1 MKRNIKAF
9 IITVFCMFIV
19 FQFKVSADS
28 QIEAP
33 RVNIDTNKEW
43 TVKFNTDLEPST
55 VNDEN
60 ITVTDWNNNKV
71 PVAVSMGSNGSTVLI
86 SPEVSGYTPGKKYY
100 VTIGQNVES
109 MSGKKLSN
117 PLKMEFT
124 TTNSYSDGTSYS
136 ELPNIVSDDFE
147 FTPLLSSEK
156 QGFYIKSDSTSD
168 VQYRIFV
175 NAQNEP
181 GESYTELT
189 DGYTSEENG
198 KITSLK
204 TLNSGSNGEKY
215 KAIIYVKRTGV
226 QGAHQ
231 DANTDYD
238 NYYVDYFRCI
248 DSIDVNSSDYVDYNL
263 SLDDIVKAQMNLDSN
278 STPVFVADSAM
289 NNVASKNLIKYYSNS
304 NNFLDSYGKYQFLK
318 LTYSDGATADSLNK
332 FLLGKGILEGKGQA
346 FLDAAKDNNIN
357 VYYLVSHAMLE
368 TGYGIS
374 QLANGGAVDINGNY
388 IHEVPV
394 YNFFGIGAIDQDS
407 VLNGTETAYKNEWFT
422 PEAAISG
429 GAKWISSNY
438 INGIEAGQDTLYN
451 MRWNPEEPGQHQYAT
466 DVSWAFKQ
474 ISDIIKG
481 IQNMASDN
489 SLNLEFEIPRFK

>member
-9 IITVFCMFIV
+9 IMTAFCMFMI

-33 RVNIDTNKEW
+33 RINIDTNKEW
-43 TVKFNTDLEPST
+43 TVKFNTDLDPST
-55 VNDEN
+55 VNDGN
-60 ITVTDWNNNKV
+60 ITVTDSKNNKV
-71 PVAVSMGSNGSTVLI
+71 PVAVSIGSNGSTVLI
-86 SPEVSGYTPGKKYY
+86 SPEVSGYAPGEKYY

-109 MSGKKLSN
+109 MSGKRLSN

-156 QGFYIKSDSTSD
+156 QGFYMKSDSTSD

-175 NAQNEP
+175 NGQYDKADD
-181 GESYTELT
+181 YTELT
-189 DGYTSEENG
+189 DGYTSPDNNG
-198 KITSLK
+198 KISSLK
-204 TLNSGSNGEKY
+204 TLSGSTNGQKY
-215 KAIIYVKRTGV
+215 KVVIYIKRTGIK
-226 QGAHQ
+226 GAHS
-231 DANTDYD
+231 DVNTDYD
-238 NYYVDYFRCI
+238 NYTVDYFRCV
-248 DSIDVNSSDYVDYNL
+248 DSVDNENDEYINYNVSLNDMVNTQLNISD
-263 SLDDIVKAQMNLDSN
+263 KA
-278 STPVFVADSAM
+278 VFVETDVM
-289 NNVASKNLIKYYSNS
+289 NNAASKNLIKYYSNP
-304 NNFLDSYGKYQFLK
+304 NNFLDGYGKYQFLK
-318 LTYSDGATADSLNK
+318 LTYSDDATADSLNNL
-332 FLLGKGILEGKGQA
+332 LLGKGILEDKGQA
-346 FLDAAKDNNIN
+346 FLDAAKANNIN

-368 TGYGIS
+368 TANGTS
-374 QLANGGAVDINGNY
+374 VLANGGAKNDDGTY
-388 IHEVPV
+388 LYDVPV
-394 YNFFGIGAIDQDS
+394 YNFFGINAVDNSS
-407 VLNGTETAYKNEWFT
+407 VLSGTRAAYENGWTT

-429 GAKWISSNY
+429 GAKWISGNY
-438 INGIEAGQDTLYN
+438 INGVEAGQDTLYN

-489 SLNLEFEIPRFK
+489 SLNLEFEIPRFKE